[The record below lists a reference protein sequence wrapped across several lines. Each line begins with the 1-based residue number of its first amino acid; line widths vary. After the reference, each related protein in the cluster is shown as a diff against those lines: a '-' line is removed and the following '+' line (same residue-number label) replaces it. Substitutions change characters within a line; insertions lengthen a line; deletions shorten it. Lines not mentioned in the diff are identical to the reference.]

1 MKTAVGWLVE
11 KFMTENT
18 TKEGWHEIFE
28 QAKSME
34 KEQRQEDTNYGYSQG
49 WDDGS
54 QNVEPMRPEVRQQHD
69 MKIDQEDFNR
79 KAEHIIETVVK
90 PQVERY
96 ERAKAIEEAAANI
109 ADPNVDKTEN
119 WIAGAKWM
127 QEQKVEDPIVL
138 SVMAKYYER
147 SQVGIK
153 KYGTMLNRED
163 LTTVEWLTHLQEEL
177 MDATLY
183 IERLKQEYEKL

>member
-1 MKTAVGWLVE
+1 
-11 KFMTENT
+11 
-18 TKEGWHEIFE
+18 
-28 QAKSME
+28 
-34 KEQRQEDTNYGYSQG
+34 
-49 WDDGS
+49 
-54 QNVEPMRPEVRQQHD
+54 

-79 KAEHIIETVVK
+79 KAQHILDTVVK
-90 PQVERY
+90 PQVEKY
-96 ERAKAIEEAAANI
+96 ERAKAIELAAANL

-147 SQVGIK
+147 SQVGIQ